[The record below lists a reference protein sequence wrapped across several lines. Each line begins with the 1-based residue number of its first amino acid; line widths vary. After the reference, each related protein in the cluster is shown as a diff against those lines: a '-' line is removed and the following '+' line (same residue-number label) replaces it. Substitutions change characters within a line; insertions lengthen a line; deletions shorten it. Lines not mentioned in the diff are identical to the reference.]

1 MGSLDPVPYWHYNVP
16 VEEKTAECPPFLVDV
31 SDKDRR
37 IIGSPD
43 AAFSL
48 LTWERVCAIIASNR
62 LELFQRTPSD
72 LRRYKAFTHALAG
85 RHGSVADFI
94 LRERLR
100 WPEPV
105 TPSGRPFECADDV
118 KMMRNDWPYGLDRRI
133 VHLVVWTKF
142 GLCEEPA
149 TGDLTDAA
157 RAEIDAFVSTTF
169 RSRLHASQ
177 VNTISLARQR
187 DSHHWTC
194 ALNPIL
200 GRVVQELVGAQVH
213 PRRRTLSRHD
223 VRSGSRLYPAHYRR
237 RRAAMREA
245 GAMTGSGSRPALS
258 LDIATELD
266 GSVMTTGMIHHET
279 RNNDMMDESLVP
291 SGTPLFFLLRQF
303 YIDGEKHPCFVSLE
317 TRRVPWL
324 PRGAKHMVG
333 VCPELQG
340 RGIGKGHRNRLF
352 HRNREVRPGPV
363 QGLVLLRPQVPAD
376 GLGEVGG
383 QGLERA
389 KGRGVHFLT
398 MFCWLQKTRGAWL
411 QSHLDDAGL
420 EGVIDVD

>member
-177 VNTISLARQR
+177 VVWFKNWS
-187 DSHHWTC
+187 
-194 ALNPIL
+194 ALKSIHAVEHFHVMMFDPDPDFI
-200 GRVVQELVGAQVH
+200 
-213 PRRRTLSRHD
+213 RHITGGD
-223 VRSGSRLYPAHYRR
+223 VPQC
-237 RRAAMREA
+237 EK
-245 GAMTGSGSRPALS
+245 PAL
-258 LDIATELD
+258 
-266 GSVMTTGMIHHET
+266 
-279 RNNDMMDESLVP
+279 
-291 SGTPLFFLLRQF
+291 
-303 YIDGEKHPCFVSLE
+303 
-317 TRRVPWL
+317 
-324 PRGAKHMVG
+324 
-333 VCPELQG
+333 
-340 RGIGKGHRNRLF
+340 
-352 HRNREVRPGPV
+352 
-363 QGLVLLRPQVPAD
+363 
-376 GLGEVGG
+376 
-383 QGLERA
+383 
-389 KGRGVHFLT
+389 
-398 MFCWLQKTRGAWL
+398 
-411 QSHLDDAGL
+411 
-420 EGVIDVD
+420 